1 MTEAKQEAQPKL
13 LEKSKTI
20 LIRHANS
27 TFNYRWH
34 AVEKEIEE
42 GQATSEKFL
51 EIIKDTVLL
60 DCPLSDLGIIQCQEA
75 QPLANSLIG
84 IKTVLI
90 SPLRRAL
97 QTAYL
102 VFKDHPNFQSIKFI
116 VHPMLR
122 ENMHTVCDIPE
133 NFLDVKNAYEGKIP

>member
-1 MTEAKQEAQPKL
+1 
-13 LEKSKTI
+13 
-20 LIRHANS
+20 
-27 TFNYRWH
+27 
-34 AVEKEIEE
+34 VEKEIEE

-60 DCPLSDLGIIQCQEA
+60 DCPLSDLGITQSQEA

-97 QTAYL
+97 
-102 VFKDHPNFQSIKFI
+102 
-116 VHPMLR
+116 
-122 ENMHTVCDIPE
+122 
-133 NFLDVKNAYEGKIP
+133 